1 MRTTVSRLSLV
12 SPCSR
17 SGRVDL
23 LFKKILIANRGE
35 IALRVIRTCRELGIR
50 TVAVFSQ
57 ADRNAL
63 HVRFADE
70 AVCVGP
76 PAASRSYLHKPNVL
90 AAAEITGADAVHPG
104 YGFLAENAEF
114 ASAVRRA
121 GLEFIGPSVDHLRM
135 FGDKLLAKAAAR
147 AAGLPLLEGSEGA
160 VDSVEEAVAAAE
172 RAGFPIIL
180 KAAGGGGGKG
190 MRVVEDIDALVRQF
204 ELCRSE
210 ALASFGTGRVFVER
224 FVAKPRHVEVQV
236 AGDGQ
241 GGGIWLGTRDC
252 TMQRR
257 HQKLIEEAP
266 APNLPDK
273 LHHDIL
279 EAAARLVRD
288 VGYQTVGTVEF
299 LVEGDQFFFLEV
311 NPRIQVEH
319 PVTEMVTAVDLV
331 KLQIAVAA
339 GEKMNV
345 RSGLSPRGHAI
356 ECRINAEDPRTFA
369 PSPGRLTTFHLPGG
383 PGVRVDTHGYEDYVI
398 PPHYDSLVGKLI
410 VQGRDRAEAI
420 SRMARA
426 LDFFVVEGIKTSI
439 PLHQEILRDPL
450 FREGRLSTRFMEGF
464 AERRARGAE

>member
-1 MRTTVSRLSLV
+1 M
-12 SPCSR
+12 
-17 SGRVDL
+17 
-23 LFKKILIANRGE
+23 FKKILIANRGE

-90 AAAEITGADAVHPG
+90 AAAEITGADAIHPG

-147 AAGLPLLEGSEGA
+147 AAGLPLLEGSDGA
-160 VDSVEEAVAAAE
+160 VDSIDEAVAAAE

-319 PVTEMVTAVDLV
+319 PVTEMVTGVDLIAE
-331 KLQIAVAA
+331 QIRLAA
-339 GEKMNV
+339 GL
-345 RSGLSPRGHAI
+345 GLSLRQDQVRTHGHAI
-356 ECRINAEDPRTFA
+356 EVRVNAENPWTLL
-369 PSPGRLTTFHLPGG
+369 PSPGRITGYHEPGG
-383 PGVRVDTHGYEDYVI
+383 PGVRVDSAAHEHAVI
-398 PPHYDSLVGKLI
+398 PPYYDSLVAKLI
-410 VQGRDRAEAI
+410 VHGTDREHAIRKMLWAIDEFIVTGIDTTLPMQRELLTGQVFATVDHHTRYVDGWLKDRTEAP
-420 SRMARA
+420 REARQA
-426 LDFFVVEGIKTSI
+426 PPKG
-439 PLHQEILRDPL
+439 
-450 FREGRLSTRFMEGF
+450 
-464 AERRARGAE
+464 